1 MTVSVAVTGASG
13 RLGGLVCDVVRE
25 LNGYELVAELNSRS
39 ETIDSVAADILVDV
53 STPDVSEDIVTAAVS
68 RGVSV
73 LVGTS
78 GWSASKIE
86 RLKLAVGQAPE
97 HVGVIVVPNFS
108 LGSVLGTAVS
118 EALAPFFDSIEI
130 LETHHANKVDS
141 PSGTA
146 VNTAERIAAARAGM
160 PALSAPFQNQ
170 PARGEQIAGVP
181 VHSMRLPGVLAQQE
195 VIFASEGETLTVAHN
210 TTSPDAYRA
219 GIRASLLSLPSARGV
234 VVGLDRVLG
243 LDLGTT
249 R

>member
-1 MTVSVAVTGASG
+1 MTLSVAVTGASG
-13 RLGGLVCDVVRE
+13 RLGGLICDVVRD
-25 LNGYELVAELNSRS
+25 LNGYELVAEMNSTS
-39 ETIDSVAADILVDV
+39 TNLDTLDADVLVDV
-53 STPDVSEDIVTAAVS
+53 STPEASEDIVTAAVA
-68 RGVSV
+68 RGMSV

-86 RLKLAVGQAPE
+86 RLRLAVGQAPSE
-97 HVGVIVVPNFS
+97 VGVLVIPNFS

-118 EALAPFFDSIEI
+118 AVLAPFFESIEI
-130 LETHHANKVDS
+130 LETHHAEKIDS

-160 PALSAPFQNQ
+160 PELSAPFHDQR
-170 PARGEQIAGVP
+170 ARGEQVAGVP
-181 VHSMRLPGVLAQQE
+181 VHSLRLPGMLAKQE
-195 VIFASEGETLTVAHN
+195 VIFASDGETLTVTHD

-219 GIRASLLSLPSARGV
+219 GIRAALLSLPTVSGV

-243 LDLGTT
+243 LDLGSS

>member
-13 RLGGLVCDVVRE
+13 RLGSLVCDVVRE

-39 ETIDSVAADILVDV
+39 ATSESVDADILVDV
-53 STPDVSEDIVTAAVS
+53 STPDVSEDIVTAAVA

-78 GWSASKIE
+78 GWSAAKIE

-118 EALAPFFDSIEI
+118 EVLAPFFDSIEI

-160 PALSAPFQNQ
+160 PELSAPFHNQ

-243 LDLGTT
+243 LDLGPT